1 MKHNPAV
8 LLTLLLFGIS
18 TPGCAGSAAP
28 QAAGA
33 KDLSHVVDLP
43 RQTLTFK
50 PTRDD
55 LTVGCVV
62 LSLVGTQPARV
73 NGVETDSRYSYLYL
87 RQAAKNQF
95 ELPAM
100 KIEYS
105 LDGPEPIFCMSV
117 KVWFNEVTNQHDS
130 DLYVNRDDR
139 YSLVSWCT
147 SPPELSSD
155 TSYKA
160 RFGQNRVQTLEE
172 FKATLAKPFVLRMN
186 QRPLKPEFGYP
197 MVNNQGSRMSEADVK
212 AVESVVRDRGEQY
225 LIAITVQDSD
235 HAEVTASVG
244 DATRF
249 HGTRQYKQARTGG
262 AWEIQRVTSHPNQA
276 GLVYW

>member
-1 MKHNPAV
+1 MRHHPAA
-8 LLTLLLFGIS
+8 LLPLLAVGIIAI
-18 TPGCAGSAAP
+18 GCAAGESP
-28 QAAGA
+28 QAVDR
-33 KDLSHVVDLP
+33 KNPSHAIELP
-43 RQTLTFK
+43 RQTLTFH

-55 LTVGCVV
+55 LSVGCVL
-62 LSLVGTQPARV
+62 LSMVGTQPARV
-73 NGVETDSRYSYLYL
+73 NGVENGSRYAYLCL
-87 RQAAKNQF
+87 RQVAKNQF

-160 RFGQNRVQTLEE
+160 RFGENRVQTFDE
-172 FKATLAKPFVLRMN
+172 FKARLAEPFVLRMN
-186 QRPLKPEFGYP
+186 QREIKPEFGYP
-197 MVNNQGSRMSEADVK
+197 MINNQGRAMSESDVK
-212 AVESVVRDRGEQY
+212 AVEQLVRNQGEQY
-225 LIAITVQDSD
+225 LIAVSMQDSD
-235 HAEVTASVG
+235 HANVTTSIG

-249 HGTRQYKQARTGG
+249 QGTRDYKLARSG
-262 AWEIQRVTSHPNQA
+262 AGWQIQSVVTHPNQA
-276 GLVYW
+276 GQVYW